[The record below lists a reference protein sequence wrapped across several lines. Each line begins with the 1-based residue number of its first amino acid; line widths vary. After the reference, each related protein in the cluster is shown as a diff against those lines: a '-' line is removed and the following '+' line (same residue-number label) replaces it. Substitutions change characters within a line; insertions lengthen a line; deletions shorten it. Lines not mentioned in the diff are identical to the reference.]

1 MIIFNHPAFP
11 DRFRSPGA
19 STRAVGA
26 TPRHA
31 ATPSS
36 ARNRRFIKPNKTEA
50 HLPLAARVV
59 IGETSLIGR
68 DVAEWNLPR
77 KFLQS
82 NHEKDPRMTVLSA
95 VGLVVLAGLAVVA
108 VLVVLL
114 DRARNAI
121 DEMKIDPERL

>member
-1 MIIFNHPAFP
+1 MIIDDHPAFP
-11 DRFRSPGA
+11 PRFRSPGA
-19 STRAVGA
+19 SKCDVGT
-26 TPRHA
+26 TPRRA

-50 HLPLAARVV
+50 LLPLAARSA
-59 IGETSLIGR
+59 IGEITSTSR

-77 KFLQS
+77 KFLQG
-82 NHEKDPRMTVLSA
+82 NHEKDPKMTVLSA

-114 DRARNAI
+114 DRARKAI
-121 DEMKIDPERL
+121 DQMKWDAERL